1 MPESGRRAG
10 TCFPKF
16 VHFYSTA
23 HSVTIAIEDID
34 PDQEWLKPG
43 GGGDHDV
50 AKKKREITIGKPSR
64 IPEIELGGGGRC
76 GPELMHGRKRRER

>member
-1 MPESGRRAG
+1 MQERGGLAE
-10 TCFPKF
+10 THFPKF
-16 VHFYSTA
+16 VHFYSTT
-23 HSVTIAIEDID
+23 HGVTIAIEDID

-50 AKKKREITIGKPSR
+50 AKQKREITIGKPSR

-76 GPELMHGRKRRER
+76 GPELMHGQ